1 MLNKKVIFVFQT
13 VFKLDFTA
21 QIIYFTIHSCLHSL
35 FILFCSL
42 ISISKKRNMK
52 IMLALPYSYKWQKL
66 NSKMNEKVA
75 RSIKVRTLNMELGK
89 LIVVFS
95 SFFEADFVV

>member
-1 MLNKKVIFVFQT
+1 
-13 VFKLDFTA
+13 
-21 QIIYFTIHSCLHSL
+21 
-35 FILFCSL
+35 
-42 ISISKKRNMK
+42 MK

-75 RSIKVRTLNMELGK
+75 RSIKVRTRNMELGK

-95 SFFEADFVV
+95 NFFEADFVVWFLDRIENFNML